1 MNVKNLIVLFDLADW
16 ENKETQL
23 INQISKLS
31 NEKPKRLVVINTNST
46 ITERITRYLV
56 MVVWLGTET
65 FIVESS
71 FEHLMN
77 HSFVKIRPSG
87 SQIFD
92 ALSKEVDMHTIF
104 EKRCDLRFLCDKDL
118 LAQLPCNKSYHVV
131 VKRVKATLERY
142 ERVLKIFNSFI
153 SAGHCCGISYANN

>member
-31 NEKPKRLVVINTNST
+31 NEKPKRLVIINTNST
-46 ITERITRYLV
+46 ISERIMRYLV
-56 MVVWLGTET
+56 MVVWQGTET
-65 FIVESS
+65 FIAEGS

-77 HSFVKIRPSG
+77 HYFVKIRPSG

-104 EKRCDLRFLCDKDL
+104 EKRCGLRLLCDKDL
-118 LAQLPCNKSYHVV
+118 LAQLPCDKSYHVV
-131 VKRVKATLERY
+131 VKRAKATLERY

-153 SAGHCCGISYANN
+153 SAGHCCGISCANN